1 MPRFLRLLAVLLLAE
16 FLMIGCASQRG
27 LTPPANLQAHQAQLE
42 AIHSWQISG
51 KLGIRSPAEN
61 GSASLKWQQQ
71 PGHYQ
76 INLSGPLG
84 HKRLQISGNPK
95 QVTLTQAGQAPL
107 SAKSAEA
114 LIKKAAGWTL
124 PVAQLNYWVRGLPA
138 PKAPIT
144 ALNLSPEGLISE
156 LQQAGWTIHYSN
168 YQNHA
173 HPSGTLALPGKIQAQ
188 HRDLRLTL
196 VIRAWQLGE
205 PATEVQP

>member
-1 MPRFLRLLAVLLLAE
+1 MLRVLCLLAALFML
-16 FLMIGCASQRG
+16 GCASQRG
-27 LTPPANLQAHQAQLE
+27 LTPPANLQAHQQQLE
-42 AIHSWQISG
+42 AIQHWQING

-61 GSASLKWQQQ
+61 GSASLKWQQK

-76 INLSGPLG
+76 INLAGPLG
-84 HKRLQISGNPK
+84 QKRLQISGTPK
-95 QVTLTQAGQAPL
+95 HVTLTQAGQPPL

-156 LQQAGWTIHYSN
+156 LQQAGWSISYSN
-168 YQNHA
+168 YQDHPHA
-173 HPSGTLALPGKIQAQ
+173 GGTLALPGKIQAQ

-196 VIRAWQLGE
+196 IIRSWQLGDSGQE
-205 PATEVQP
+205 LQP